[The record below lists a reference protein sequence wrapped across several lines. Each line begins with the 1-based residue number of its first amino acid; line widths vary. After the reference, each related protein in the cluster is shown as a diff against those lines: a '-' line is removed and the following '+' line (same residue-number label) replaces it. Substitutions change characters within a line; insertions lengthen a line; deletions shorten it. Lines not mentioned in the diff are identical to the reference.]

1 MVRTAKIGN
10 ANFLAA
16 EIRRV
21 VNFLARDEAVFIFIV
36 NSCVIGKS
44 APEAIARPGAPV
56 TLAEVVISPDPR
68 LEQCRAAR
76 DGQ

>member
-21 VNFLARDEAVFIFIV
+21 VNLLARDEAVFIFIV
-36 NSCVIGKS
+36 NSCGDRQVGTRSDCSSRRSCDIGRS
-44 APEAIARPGAPV
+44 GY
-56 TLAEVVISPDPR
+56 SPDPR